1 MVTVKNDGLKEL
13 FKVDKLNIPKDWE
26 DTSYGNDAMY
36 SFEINDLRIWID
48 REEKEFSEVHDDEYG
63 EYERFHVIYS
73 DAYMECHLED
83 DLTSVL
89 LSTMDFNKII
99 TFVEENKGKAFEE
112 FEVDRTQTVYS
123 QTTVKAHTIE
133 QAMELIESGNC
144 YWSES
149 SRDEVLYPNI

>member
-1 MVTVKNDGLKEL
+1 
-13 FKVDKLNIPKDWE
+13 
-26 DTSYGNDAMY
+26 
-36 SFEINDLRIWID
+36 
-48 REEKEFSEVHDDEYG
+48 
-63 EYERFHVIYS
+63 
-73 DAYMECHLED
+73 MECHLED